1 MPRRPNR
8 FAHERFTGVK
18 LFINAVVVFSFFGGW
33 ALFNATNDLGHD
45 SAGPIDPTPT
55 ILPGTPTP
63 GPSPSPTSAPG
74 TPPAS
79 PQANATAE
87 PPRTPTT
94 TPTQRKT
101 RAS

>member
-45 SAGPIDPTPT
+45 SAGPIDTAPT
-55 ILPGTPTP
+55 ILPGTPTAA
-63 GPSPSPTSAPG
+63 PSPPATPAPG
-74 TPPAS
+74 TP
-79 PQANATAE
+79 QATATAE
-87 PPRTPTT
+87 PPRTPTP

>member
-18 LFINAVVVFSFFGGW
+18 LFINALVIFSFFGGW

-55 ILPGTPTP
+55 ILPGTPTAA
-63 GPSPSPTSAPG
+63 PSPPSTPAPG
-74 TPPAS
+74 TP
-79 PQANATAE
+79 QATATAE
-87 PPRTPTT
+87 PPRTPTS